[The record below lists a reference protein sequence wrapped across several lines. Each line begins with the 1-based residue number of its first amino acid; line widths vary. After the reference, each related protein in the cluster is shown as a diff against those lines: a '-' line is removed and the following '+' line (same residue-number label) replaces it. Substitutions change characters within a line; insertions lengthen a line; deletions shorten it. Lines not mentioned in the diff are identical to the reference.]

1 MKYREFQSMSLDE
14 LWSLRE
20 TVNVELERKIV
31 AEKKR
36 LDEQLRKIAQPDV
49 EAATRRAY
57 PPVVPKYANPAR
69 PSETWS
75 GRGRQPRWVEA
86 QLRSGRKLDD
96 FRIQPN

>member
-1 MKYREFQSMSLDE
+1 MINRELKSMSLDE

-20 TVNVELERKIV
+20 SVNSELG
-31 AEKKR
+31 
-36 LDEQLRKIAQPDV
+36 RKIAAEKARLDHRLRQLCLNENIGAV
-49 EAATRRAY
+49 RRVY
-57 PPVVPKYANPAR
+57 PPVNPKYANPAR

-75 GRGRQPRWVEA
+75 GRGRQPRWLAA

>member
-1 MKYREFQSMSLDE
+1 MKYREFQSTSLDE

-20 TVNVELERKIV
+20 KINMELERKIV
-31 AEKKR
+31 AEKVR
-36 LDEQLRKIAQPDV
+36 LDEQLRQLSQHDV
-49 EAATRRAY
+49 EGATRRAY

-75 GRGRQPRWVEA
+75 GRGRQPRWVAA